1 MQLRIWNK
9 LVTSGTGLGKL
20 YIYKGFPIKIFF
32 FLTPFLLEQPSP
44 DFRGLACN
52 IMTVVLSDVHPLQMF
67 CKCLKCIFSLFHVNA
82 SVSNFPEGHLD
93 WFRLTKKFCLSDAR
107 KLKSSYVLQ
116 MIDHKIAV
124 RVRLWLETW
133 AASMCLCHLN
143 GEQVFFANREGGWVG
158 GWLF

>member
-20 YIYKGFPIKIFF
+20 YIYKGFLIKIFF

-93 WFRLTKKFCLSDAR
+93 WFRSTKKFCLSDAW

-116 MIDHKIAV
+116 MIDHKIVAASM
-124 RVRLWLETW
+124 RRLVCACDFETW

-143 GEQVFFANREGGWVG
+143 GEWAFFT
-158 GWLF
+158 